1 MNIPPPRWHHLA
13 LPGLMLALVAC
24 TPAPVRTSADASL
37 LAAQA
42 AHEAALLAQPQWQL
56 QGRLAVSAAGEGG
69 SGRIDWIQRGNE
81 FDIRL
86 SAPVTRASWRLQ
98 GGPGQAVLEGL
109 DGGPLAGPDA
119 GDLLAQATG
128 WDIPVQALA
137 YWVRGGRAPGP
148 AQIEFGP
155 DGLPALIVQQGWTV
169 EYRGWTSETAPRPRR
184 VFASRGEASV
194 RLVVDAWE
202 VP

>member
-1 MNIPPPRWHHLA
+1 MRFPIPRWRLA
-13 LPGLMLALVAC
+13 LPAALVLAVAAC
-24 TPAPVRTSADASL
+24 APAPVRTSVDASL

-42 AHEAALLAQPQWQL
+42 AHEAALLAQPDWAL

-69 SGRIDWIQRGNE
+69 SGRIDWVQRGDG

-98 GGPGQAVLEGL
+98 GGPGQARLEGL

-119 GDLLAQATG
+119 RDLLAQATG

-137 YWVRGGRAPGP
+137 HWVRGGRAPGP

-169 EYRGWTSETAPRPRR
+169 EYRGWTTDAAPRPRR
-184 VFASRGEASV
+184 VFASRGDASV
-194 RLVVDAWE
+194 RLAVDAWE

>member
-1 MNIPPPRWHHLA
+1 MRFLDSRWRWCIPA
-13 LPGLMLALVAC
+13 ALVVAVAAC
-24 TPAPVRTSADASL
+24 APAPVRTRVDAGL

-42 AHEAALLAQPQWQL
+42 AHEAALLAQPDWQL

-69 SGRIDWIQRGNE
+69 SGRIDWVQHGE
-81 FDIRL
+81 DFDIRL

-98 GGPGQAVLEGL
+98 GGPGQARLEGL
-109 DGGPLAGPDA
+109 DGGPLAGSDA
-119 GDLLAQATG
+119 RELLAQATG

-137 YWVRGGRAPGP
+137 YWVRGSRAPGP

-155 DGLPALIVQQGWTV
+155 EGRPALIVQQGWTV
-169 EYRGWTSETAPRPRR
+169 EYRDWTTDAAPRPRR
-184 VFASRGEASV
+184 VFARRDEASV
-194 RLVVDAWE
+194 RLAVDAWE